1 MKDGHIRLLVVVI
14 ENGWTDRPRVEIF
27 ESNHFLFLI
36 ETLVAKEQ
44 HNAERTFNEG
54 KWTAIW
60 KKLREES
67 GLDFEKMVPPL
78 VKQNRPA
85 YYFVRL
91 DTISEISGHNW
102 LLIVY
107 IPDDAKVAFI
117 ETCSSIWSFPSLL

>member
-1 MKDGHIRLLVVVI
+1 MMSLQMNGRMKII
-14 ENGWTDRPRVEIF
+14 
-27 ESNHFLFLI
+27 FLFRV
-36 ETLVAKEQ
+36 ETLVAKEE

-54 KWTAIW
+54 QWPRVRKWTPC
-60 KKLREES
+60 KFD
-67 GLDFEKMVPPL
+67 LDFEKMIAPL

-107 IPDDAKVAFI
+107 IPDESKVFFV
-117 ETCSSIWSFPSLL
+117 EKSTSIWSFPWLS